1 MDRKQVKSLQS
12 SKGSQS
18 RKGQIDEVTDPV
30 EPATLPPA
38 RRNDTWHSVSSN
50 SVRTGGSHLGVTAI
64 EGMGRLLERV
74 SDYLPSAAA
83 DLIRDA
89 YEYAYLCHEGQLR
102 KSGEPYI
109 AHPLEIALFLTELR
123 LDEQTIAASLLH
135 DVVEDCDVSLDEL
148 SAKFGPEIGKLVDGV
163 TKLTQL
169 DSRIHDP
176 ISALPVGGDD
186 PDSLYAESLRKML
199 VAMAEDIRVVLIK
212 LADRLHNM
220 RTLGALPP
228 DKQRRI
234 AQETLDIYSPLAHR
248 LGIWEI
254 KWQLEDLAFRYL
266 NEEKYREI
274 SRMLAARRAVREA
287 YVAQVSDL
295 LRDRLESEGITADV
309 SGRPKNIYSTYRKI
323 QKYEAQGKQ
332 LSEIYDL
339 FALRVLVEKEE
350 ECYRVLGVVHQLW
363 HPLPG
368 QIDDYIANPKENMY
382 QALHTTVVCEG
393 GTHLEAQ
400 IKTFDHH
407 ETAEYG
413 VAAHWRYKEGNSKD
427 LQFEEKMSGLR
438 QLLEWQRDV
447 TSTAEFIESVKEDI
461 FHDQVFVYTPKGRIV
476 ELTAGSTPIDFAYKI
491 HTELGNRCVGAK
503 VNGKLVSLDT
513 PLENGD
519 TVEIMSTKSDRGPSL
534 DWLNSNRGY
543 VRSAHARQSIRQW
556 FRRQERGANIQ
567 RGREILRREMRRL
580 NLKFED
586 SEVLGLFK
594 YDNMDEMLANLGS
607 GGVGEGQL
615 AQKLAEARQEP
626 EHPLARKRTDLPLSS
641 PTSGIKVLGVGD
653 LLTRMGGCCSPIPGD
668 EIVGFVTR
676 SRGVTVHKRTC
687 PSVLH
692 EDEPE
697 RFVQVEWG
705 QAKELFPVRVTM
717 LAYDRVGLLR
727 DLTQNVSEEGVNISN
742 VVTAQQPNGTVN
754 LTFNVHTTGLQQ
766 LSKLFSK
773 LEGVRGCISVHRER
787 SGATAAAH

>member
-1 MDRKQVKSLQS
+1 MNDS
-12 SKGSQS
+12 
-18 RKGQIDEVTDPV
+18 V
-30 EPATLPPA
+30 EPSAIAPA
-38 RRNDTWHSVSSN
+38 PRNGSWSSPGTN
-50 SVRTGGSHLGVTAI
+50 SARGGSDFGVTAI
-64 EGMGRLLERV
+64 EGVDRLLNRV
-74 SDYLPSAAA
+74 SDYLPAEASG
-83 DLIRDA
+83 LIRDA
-89 YEYAYLCHEGQLR
+89 YEFADLCHEGQLR

-109 AHPLEIALFLTELR
+109 AHPLEISLFLAELR

-148 SAKFGPEIGKLVDGV
+148 SSKFGPEIARLVDGV

-169 DSRIHDP
+169 DGRIHDP
-176 ISALPVGGDD
+176 ISALAVGGDD
-186 PDSLYAESLRKML
+186 GDSLYAESLRKML

-228 DKQRRI
+228 EKQRRI

-287 YVAQVSDL
+287 YVAQVSEL
-295 LRDRLESEGITADV
+295 LRDRLESEGVTADV

-339 FALRVLVEKEE
+339 FALRVLVEKEA

-393 GTHLEAQ
+393 GTHLEVQ
-400 IKTFDHH
+400 IKTFEHH
-407 ETAEYG
+407 ETAEFG

-427 LQFEEKMSGLR
+427 LQFEKKMSGLR

-461 FHDQVFVYTPKGRIV
+461 FRDQVFVYTPKGRIV

-513 PLENGD
+513 ALENGD
-519 TVEIMSTKSDRGPSL
+519 TVEIMNTKSDRGPSL
-534 DWLNSNRGY
+534 DWLNANRGY

-556 FRRQERGANIQ
+556 FRRQERGTNIQ

-586 SEVLGLFK
+586 SEVLGLFGRH
-594 YDNMDEMLANLGS
+594 DSMDDLMANLGS
-607 GGVGEGQL
+607 GGVTEGQL

-653 LLTRMGGCCSPIPGD
+653 LLTRMGRCCSPIPGD

-676 SRGVTVHKRTC
+676 SRGVTVHKHNC

-697 RFVQVEWG
+697 RFIQVEWG
-705 QAKELFPVRVTM
+705 QAKELYPVRVTM

-754 LTFNVHTTGLQQ
+754 LTFNMHTTGLQQ

-787 SGATAAAH
+787 SGAGASSG

>member
-1 MDRKQVKSLQS
+1 MDRLLDK
-12 SKGSQS
+12 
-18 RKGQIDEVTDPV
+18 
-30 EPATLPPA
+30 
-38 RRNDTWHSVSSN
+38 VS
-50 SVRTGGSHLGVTAI
+50 G
-64 EGMGRLLERV
+64 
-74 SDYLPSAAA
+74 YLPKDSTG
-83 DLIRDA
+83 LIRKA
-89 YEYAYLCHEGQLR
+89 YDFADLCHEGQLR
-102 KSGEPYI
+102 KSGDPYI
-109 AHPLEIALFLTELR
+109 AHPLELALYLSDLR

-135 DVVEDCDVSLDEL
+135 DVVEDCGVSLDNV
-148 SAKFGPEIGKLVDGV
+148 SAKFGPEVAKLVDGV
-163 TKLTQL
+163 TKLAQL
-169 DSRIHDP
+169 DGRIHDP
-176 ISALPVGGDD
+176 LEAAIDNADD
-186 PDSLYAESLRKML
+186 PDRLYAESLRKML

-220 RTLGALPP
+220 RTLDALPP

-234 AQETLDIYSPLAHR
+234 AQETLDIYAPLAHR

-266 NEEKYREI
+266 NIDKYREI
-274 SRMLAARRAVREA
+274 SRMLSARRAVREA
-287 YVAQVSDL
+287 YVSQVSEL
-295 LRDRLESEGITADV
+295 LRGKLEAEGIEADV

-339 FALRVLVEKEE
+339 FALRVLVEREAD
-350 ECYRVLGVVHQLW
+350 CYRVLGVVHQLW

-382 QALHTTVVCEG
+382 QALHSTVVCEG
-393 GTHLEAQ
+393 GTHLEVQ

-413 VAAHWRYKEGNSKD
+413 VAAHWRYKEGNSRD
-427 LQFEEKMSGLR
+427 LRFEEKMSGLR

-447 TSTAEFIESVKEDI
+447 TSTAEFIESVKQDI
-461 FHDQVFVYTPKGRIV
+461 FRDQVFVYTPKGRIV

-491 HTELGNRCVGAK
+491 HTELGHRCVGAK
-503 VNGKLVSLDT
+503 VNGRLMSLDT
-513 PLENGD
+513 PLQNGD

-543 VRSAHARQSIRQW
+543 VRSASARQSIRHW
-556 FRRQERGANIQ
+556 FRRQERSVNIQ
-567 RGREILRREMRRL
+567 RGRELLRREMRRL
-580 NLKFED
+580 NLKFDDVE
-586 SEVLGLFK
+586 LMGLFK
-594 YDNMDEMLANLGS
+594 YDTMDDLLANLGS

-626 EHPLARKRTDLPLSS
+626 EHPLAQKRTDLPLSS

-653 LLTRMGGCCSPIPGD
+653 LLTRMGRCCGPIPGD

-676 SRGVTVHKRTC
+676 SRGVTVHKRVC

-697 RFVQVEWG
+697 RLVPVEWG
-705 QAKELFPVRVTM
+705 QSKELFPVRVTM

-742 VVTAQQPNGTVN
+742 VVTTQQPNGTVS

-773 LEGVRGCISVHRER
+773 LEGVRSCISVHRER

>member
-1 MDRKQVKSLQS
+1 MDRNKVNS
-12 SKGSQS
+12 SQLSAGTKYQGPKDREYEAGDHSQ
-18 RKGQIDEVTDPV
+18 
-30 EPATLPPA
+30 TLPINEG
-38 RRNDTWHSVSSN
+38 RNSWTNLRSN
-50 SVRTGGSHLGVTAI
+50 SVLGGVDLGVTAT
-64 EGMGRLLERV
+64 EGVDRLLDKVGE
-74 SDYLPSAAA
+74 YLPGDAAE
-83 DLIRDA
+83 LIKDA
-89 YEYAYLCHEGQLR
+89 YYFADRSHEGQMR

-109 AHPLEIALFLTELR
+109 AHPLEIALFLADLR

-135 DVVEDCDVSLDEL
+135 DVVEDCDVPLDEL
-148 SAKFGPEIGKLVDGV
+148 SGKFGPEIAKLVDGV

-176 ISALPVGGDD
+176 IAALPDGADD

-220 RTLGALPP
+220 RTLAALPP
-228 DKQRRI
+228 EKQRRI
-234 AQETLDIYSPLAHR
+234 AQETLDIYAPLAHR

-274 SRMLAARRAVREA
+274 SRLLAARRAVREA
-287 YVAQVSDL
+287 YVSQVSDL
-295 LRDRLESEGITADV
+295 LRDRLESEGIRADV
-309 SGRPKNIYSTYRKI
+309 YGRPKNIYSTYRKI

-339 FALRVLVEKEE
+339 FALRVLVEKDA
-350 ECYRVLGVVHQLW
+350 ECYRVLGTVHQLW
-363 HPLPG
+363 HPIPG
-368 QIDDYIANPKENMY
+368 LIDDYIANPKENMY

-393 GTHLEAQ
+393 GTHLEVQ
-400 IKTFDHH
+400 IKTYEHH
-407 ETAEYG
+407 ETAEFG

-491 HTELGNRCVGAK
+491 HTELGHRCVGSK

-513 PLENGD
+513 TLENGD
-519 TVEIMSTKSDRGPSL
+519 TVEIMNTKSERGPSL

-556 FRRQERGANIQ
+556 FRRQERGTNIQ

-586 SEVLGLFK
+586 TEVLGLFR
-594 YDNMDEMLANLGS
+594 YDNMDDLLANLGS

-653 LLTRMGGCCSPIPGD
+653 LLTRMGRCCGPIPGD
-668 EIVGFVTR
+668 EIIGFVTR

-697 RFVQVEWG
+697 RLVQVEWG

-787 SGATAAAH
+787 SGAPAGVH

>member
-1 MDRKQVKSLQS
+1 MD
-12 SKGSQS
+12 
-18 RKGQIDEVTDPV
+18 
-30 EPATLPPA
+30 
-38 RRNDTWHSVSSN
+38 
-50 SVRTGGSHLGVTAI
+50 
-64 EGMGRLLERV
+64 RLLERV
-74 SDYLPSAAA
+74 TDYLPAKAAG
-83 DLIRDA
+83 LIREA
-89 YEYAYLCHEGQLR
+89 YEFADLCHEGQMR

-148 SAKFGPEIGKLVDGV
+148 SSRFGPEIAKLVDGV

-220 RTLGALPP
+220 RTLAALPP
-228 DKQRRI
+228 EKQRRI
-234 AQETLDIYSPLAHR
+234 AQETLDIYAPLAHR

-274 SRMLAARRAVREA
+274 SRMLAARRTVREA

-295 LRDRLESEGITADV
+295 LRGRLESDGITADV

-339 FALRVLVEKEE
+339 FALRVLVKEDAD
-350 ECYRVLGVVHQLW
+350 CYRVLGLVHQLW

-393 GTHLEAQ
+393 GTHLEVQ
-400 IKTFDHH
+400 IKTNKHH

-413 VAAHWRYKEGNSKD
+413 VAAHWRYKEGNPKD
-427 LQFEEKMSGLR
+427 LQFEKKMSGLR
-438 QLLEWQRDV
+438 QLLDWQRDL
-447 TSTAEFIESVKEDI
+447 TTTTDFIESVKEDI
-461 FHDQVFVYTPKGRIV
+461 FRDQVFVYTPKGRIV
-476 ELTAGSTPIDFAYKI
+476 ELTAGSTPVDFAYKI
-491 HTELGNRCVGAK
+491 HTELGHRCVGAK

-513 PLENGD
+513 ALDNGD
-519 TVEIMSTKSDRGPSL
+519 TVEIMNTKSERGPSL
-534 DWLNSNRGY
+534 DWLNPNRGY
-543 VRSAHARQSIRQW
+543 VRSANARQSIRQW
-556 FRRQERGANIQ
+556 FRRQERGVNIQ
-567 RGREILRREMRRL
+567 RGREVLRREMRRL
-580 NLKFED
+580 NQKFED
-586 SEVLGLFK
+586 SEILGLFK
-594 YDNMDEMLANLGS
+594 FDSMDDLLTNLGS
-607 GGVGEGQL
+607 GGVTEGQL
-615 AQKLAEARQEP
+615 AQKLAESRQEP

-653 LLTRMGGCCSPIPGD
+653 LLTRMGRCCGPIPGD

-676 SRGVTVHKRTC
+676 SRGVTVHKRNC

-705 QAKELFPVRVTM
+705 QTKELYPVRLTM

-727 DLTQNVSEEGVNISN
+727 DLTQNVSEEGVNMSN
-742 VVTAQQPNGTVN
+742 WETEQQPNGTVR

-787 SGATAAAH
+787 SGAPTAAH

>member
-1 MDRKQVKSLQS
+1 MVAKRVKSPQLS
-12 SKGSQS
+12 SGKIDKGTKDSEIQERFHSPDFPPQES
-18 RKGQIDEVTDPV
+18 RNLRAG
-30 EPATLPPA
+30 L
-38 RRNDTWHSVSSN
+38 RSN
-50 SVRTGGSHLGVTAI
+50 SALGGIDLGVTVAD
-64 EGMGRLLERV
+64 GVGRLVDSV
-74 SDYLPSAAA
+74 SHYLPDNAIKLIKDAYHFA
-83 DLIRDA
+83 DLS
-89 YEYAYLCHEGQLR
+89 HEGQMR
-102 KSGEPYI
+102 KSGDPYI
-109 AHPLEIALFLTELR
+109 AHPLEIALFLSDLR

-148 SAKFGPEIGKLVDGV
+148 SGKFGPEIAKLVDGV

-176 ISALPVGGDD
+176 IGTLPYGSDD
-186 PDSLYAESLRKML
+186 PDNLYAESLRKML

-220 RTLGALPP
+220 RTLDALPK

-254 KWQLEDLAFRYL
+254 KWQLEDLAFRHL

-287 YVAQVSDL
+287 YVAQVSEL
-295 LRDRLESEGITADV
+295 LRDRLEKDGIRADV

-339 FALRVLVEKEE
+339 FALRILVDQEA
-350 ECYRVLGVVHQLW
+350 ECYRVLGMVHQLW
-363 HPLPG
+363 HPIPG

-393 GTHLEAQ
+393 GTHLEVQ
-400 IKTFDHH
+400 IKTYDHH
-407 ETAEYG
+407 ETAEFG
-413 VAAHWRYKEGNSKD
+413 VAAHWRYKDGDSKD
-427 LQFEEKMSGLR
+427 LQFEKKMSGLR

-461 FHDQVFVYTPKGRIV
+461 FRDQVFVYTPKGRIV
-476 ELTAGSTPIDFAYKI
+476 ELTAGSTPIDLAYKI
-491 HTELGNRCVGAK
+491 HTELGHRCVGAK

-513 PLENGD
+513 ALENGD
-519 TVEIMSTKSDRGPSL
+519 TVEIMRTKSERGPSL

-543 VRSAHARQSIRQW
+543 VRSANARQSIRLW
-556 FRRQERGANIQ
+556 FRRQERGVNIQ
-567 RGREILRREMRRL
+567 RGREMLRREMRRL
-580 NLKFED
+580 NLKFDD
-586 SEVLGLFK
+586 SEVLGMFK
-594 YDNMDEMLANLGS
+594 YDSMDDLLANLGS

-626 EHPLARKRTDLPLSS
+626 EHPLARRRTDLPLSS
-641 PTSGIKVLGVGD
+641 PTSGITVLGVGE
-653 LLTRMGGCCSPIPGD
+653 LLTRMGRCCSPIPGD

-697 RFVQVEWG
+697 RFVSVEWG
-705 QAKELFPVRVTM
+705 QAMELFPVRVTM

-727 DLTQNVSEEGVNISN
+727 DLTQNVSGEGVNISN
-742 VVTAQQPNGTVN
+742 VVTAQQPNGTVS

-787 SGATAAAH
+787 SGTPAAAH